1 MPENKFPKKILM
13 KDIDAEKGNFAV
25 FWRGESKQ
33 PARVEGADAEWV
45 TYTMIAGPDKGTR
58 YRAKYD
64 PSQEI
69 DIYDRESVILAALD
83 T

>member
-1 MPENKFPKKILM
+1 MDKFPKKILM
-13 KDIDAEKGNFAV
+13 KDIGAEKGNFAV

-33 PARVEGADAEWV
+33 PARIEGADAEWV

-64 PSQEI
+64 GTQEI
-69 DIYDRESVILAALD
+69 DIYDRESVILAALE